1 MRAAALDTHTHKHT
15 HAPLHT
21 KHAKELAMK
30 LTSIPIHLERCAKTF
45 NGNTV
50 LQPLDLTIGAGETLV
65 LLGPSGCGKTTTLRM
80 IAGLER
86 PDAGGRVR
94 FGDEDVTR
102 LPIEKRRVGMVFQN
116 YALFPN
122 FTVRGNVAY
131 GLKLR
136 GLPSAQVDKRVDE
149 LLDLV
154 HLTPYAD
161 RAIAQL
167 SGGQKQRVALARAL
181 APEPR
186 VLLLDEP
193 LTALDA
199 KLRETV
205 RADMDRL
212 LRGLG
217 VTTVYVT
224 HDQDEAMALGD
235 RIVVMS
241 AGRIEQI
248 GAPRDIYYQPA
259 SRHVANFVGTLNRI
273 AGVWREGHFH
283 TEGGRLACPDVRAD
297 AQELYFRPED
307 AIVVPPVD
315 APLVGKIEAVQFLG
329 DRTRLTVG
337 GVSPAG
343 AVLVEVSSRRE
354 CRVGDPV
361 GLSLPAAH
369 VFTLHG

>member
-1 MRAAALDTHTHKHT
+1 
-15 HAPLHT
+15 
-21 KHAKELAMK
+21 MK

-45 NGNTV
+45 HGNTV

-136 GLPSAQVDKRVDE
+136 GLPSAQIDKRVDE

-259 SRHVANFVGTLNRI
+259 SRHVANFVGTLNRL
-273 AGVWREGHFH
+273 AGVWRDGHFH
-283 TEGGRLACPDVRAD
+283 LEGGRLACPAVRAD
-297 AQELYFRPED
+297 VEELYFRPED
-307 AIVVPPVD
+307 AIVVPADD
-315 APLVGKIEAVQFLG
+315 ATLTGEVEAVQFLG
-329 DRTRLTVG
+329 DRTRLTLT
-337 GVSPAG
+337 GVSAAG
-343 AVLVEVSSRRE
+343 SVLVEVSSRRE
-354 CRVGDPV
+354 CRVGDKV

-369 VFTLHG
+369 VFSLHG